1 MATYTSFLNLEKPS
15 TSERLDV
22 LKINSNWDKID
33 AGVSTL
39 NSKLSHRRVAGTYT
53 EQFQAGVYGYVTTSG
68 TVANLYW
75 PMMFQQ
81 DVTTVEITK
90 VTIAIRVAGGGYL
103 VGNDADVTQYITNVS
118 TRFAQGIIQIDLTKS
133 DGFGVVNNT
142 PMIGSAKITYT
153 VS

>member
-1 MATYTSFLNLEKPS
+1 
-15 TSERLDV
+15 
-22 LKINSNWDKID
+22 
-33 AGVSTL
+33 
-39 NSKLSHRRVAGTYT
+39 
-53 EQFQAGVYGYVTTSG
+53 
-68 TVANLYW
+68 
-75 PMMFQQ
+75 MMFQQ